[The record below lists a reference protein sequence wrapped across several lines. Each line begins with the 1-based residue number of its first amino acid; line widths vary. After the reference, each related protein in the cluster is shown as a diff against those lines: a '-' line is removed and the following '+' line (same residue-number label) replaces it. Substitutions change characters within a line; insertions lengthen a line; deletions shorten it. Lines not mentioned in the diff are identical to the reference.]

1 MKIGALVHKKLK
13 RNKAQNIQFC
23 LSECVQTLAMNKR
36 MSNLLCIIH
45 FSVPF
50 LPLDNN
56 ATFVENNFPFP
67 VNMVGCIFSSLFHLE
82 HPIPSTFFCFTFF
95 SVYLF
100 METVC
105 LPRWMH
111 WRWKVHFY
119 CPFNVPHTPCFAQER
134 FWSIN
139 LHTLNI
145 NNNNNNIN
153 NNNNVKM

>member
-1 MKIGALVHKKLK
+1 MKIGVLAHKKLK

-82 HPIPSTFFCFTFF
+82 HHIPSTSFCFTFF
-95 SVYLF
+95 WSISPWKQF
-100 METVC
+100 VC
-105 LPRWMH
+105 HSECIEDEKYIFIVRLMFHIRLALPRSG
-111 WRWKVHFY
+111 FGQLIFI
-119 CPFNVPHTPCFAQER
+119 PST
-134 FWSIN
+134 STTTTT
-139 LHTLNI
+139 TLTI
-145 NNNNNNIN
+145 TTT
-153 NNNNVKM
+153 